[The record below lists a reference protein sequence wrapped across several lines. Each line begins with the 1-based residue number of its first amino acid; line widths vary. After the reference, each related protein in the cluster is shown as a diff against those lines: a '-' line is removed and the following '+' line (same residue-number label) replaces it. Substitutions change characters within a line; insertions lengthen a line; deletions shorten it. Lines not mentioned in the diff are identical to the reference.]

1 MTTEEKKDVTINE
14 AEKNDV
20 QDQAE
25 QEGEK
30 MEEEKVAVKI
40 LFKTIKVK
48 PKWVKPIE
56 VTKTVVKT
64 VGGAAII
71 VGTGYFGYKMGVKHI
86 GALKDVEIGNLKRT
100 INEIKKIEL
109 PKQELIEAVDTAKEV
124 VGDVVETVVEEAAE
138 TV

>member
-1 MTTEEKKDVTINE
+1 MTTEETKNDGTINE

-20 QDQAE
+20 QDQAN

-30 MEEEKVAVKI
+30 MEDEKVEVKI
-40 LFKTIKVK
+40 LFKTVKVK

-100 INEIKKIEL
+100 IDEIKKIEL
-109 PKQELIEAVDTAKEV
+109 PKPSPELIETAKDVAEN
-124 VGDVVETVVEEAAE
+124 VVEVAEEVIDE